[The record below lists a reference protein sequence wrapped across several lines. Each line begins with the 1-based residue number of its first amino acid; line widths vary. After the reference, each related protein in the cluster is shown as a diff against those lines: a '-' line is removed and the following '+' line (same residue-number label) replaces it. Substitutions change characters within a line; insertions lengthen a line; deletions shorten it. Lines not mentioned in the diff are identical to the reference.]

1 MLEELK
7 QFADKLKEKQQAY
20 EAAGKDLEAYNK
32 SFTAWISSKVG
43 LPENSQLHLAELM
56 TLVAEKLK

>member
-7 QFADKLKEKQQAY
+7 QFADKLKEKQRVY

-32 SFTAWISSKVG
+32 SFTAWLTSKIG